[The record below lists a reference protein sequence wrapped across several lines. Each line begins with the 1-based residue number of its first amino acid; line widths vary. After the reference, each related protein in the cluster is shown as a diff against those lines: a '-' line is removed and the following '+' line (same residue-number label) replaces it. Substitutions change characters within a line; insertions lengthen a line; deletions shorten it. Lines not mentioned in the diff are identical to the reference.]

1 MVEWIGVPINND
13 SCEKVEGSNSKR
25 LIFIRAE
32 NEAMESRIDARL
44 TENNG
49 AMDRLRADMGEMR
62 QGDHPVDGRAGAGR
76 CRLDHRRPW
85 DPDSLARAAGP
96 EPGPGLGDHR
106 IGPHTDSAYTAP
118 VRLRTGGVKNVRFRT
133 PDRL

>member
-85 DPDSLARAAGP
+85 DPDSLARAAD
-96 EPGPGLGDHR
+96 LNRDR
-106 IGPHTDSAYTAP
+106 VSAIIGSVLTQIAP
-118 VRLRTGGVKNVRFRT
+118 IRPLC
-133 PDRL
+133 D